1 MPLSTFE
8 MKFHCAC
15 LFFVLCI
22 RASFSTESCGMPLGM
37 ESGLIPDSDISA
49 SSFYARSVGPEHARV
64 RVEKGGGAWCPRPAI
79 QHNVREWLEI
89 NFHQPHLVTGSET
102 QGRFGNGQGQEF
114 AEAYIIEY
122 WRHATSRW
130 TTYKNADKHQILAG
144 NSNPWLA
151 VTQQL
156 DHPIVVDKIRF
167 LPYSHHPRTTCMR
180 VEIYGCPWRDGLV
193 SYTARRPTLEKTD
206 WMENS
211 EDISYD
217 GTVDTHQVAAGLGQL
232 TDGVVSDNRT
242 WSNGSYFGSS
252 WMGWKKNGTGR
263 LEILFEFLTGRQ
275 FQSLTLHLG
284 RAPSQSKYSGV
295 TSCTVNFAGEGP
307 TVWTGKVIRM
317 DPSTVHNVSGGGGG
331 SVAMTTYNVTID
343 LRRRVGR
350 WLKLDIEFNSTWLLL
365 SEISIDSDAADG
377 NATVDYN
384 FIDDHSADEEEGP
397 EIAFEEDDFQEI
409 STVAE
414 DHRTAY
420 IGLVGGVLSIV
431 VLLLGWCLVVYLRR
445 RRSHAKQVPS
455 MPGLLPGVLPVVAPA
470 NEKRLTLSLKQL
482 KISSGRS
489 GGSSIAPCRDG
500 FYGPVTS
507 TESDSD
513 TSCFYHEPYQQQQ
526 QQQLQQQQQQQQQQA
541 ATSNTHKFPKSLKY
555 SDISEYGCLIQ
566 KEPLV
571 LTPKGLHSN
580 GIYHHDQGGSTK
592 GLHSN
597 GIYHHDQSGSTYKL
611 TALVAP
617 PTFALPRPPIGVGG
631 GEAQT
636 SFSSVPRSPPTEN
649 YYATTDIIHA
659 DRSLLKP
666 LFEGD
671 LNSGE
676 LSSSSASELSS
687 SATSSSASSASAS
700 LPALSFPGHFTPY
713 VIPVASPVD
722 GDLCLPEVTPHHIH
736 VLEKLGDGN
745 FGTMH
750 LCEVDGI
757 ADFGTPVLTSAR
769 KLVVLRLIRNTKFA
783 ENNSS
788 KAEVMRNVRRLSVLR
803 DPSIAKVVAVAHNLG
818 SEETWG
824 LMTENLEGGPLPVY
838 LRQFRLTAA
847 DNFDPGVKT
856 ISLGGLVYI
865 ATQIASGMKYL
876 ESLGFVHRDLSARN
890 CLVGKGLAV
899 KISDVAAYRTLF
911 ARDYYYID
919 GRGSLPVRWMAP
931 ESLLWEEWSSASD
944 VWSFGITLWE
954 LTSLCQHK
962 PWSSLSETQ
971 LLASVIQRYHTPEA
985 SLNSSSSSAVSSTDD
1000 SNGTATGNRQ
1010 RTLPRPPNC
1019 PPELFHI
1026 MSECWQQESAQRPR
1040 FADIHNFFQRNKNSA
1055 YSPGTL

>member
-1 MPLSTFE
+1 
-8 MKFHCAC
+8 MKFHYVSSF
-15 LFFVLCI
+15 LILVCI
-22 RASFSTESCGMPLGM
+22 RTSFSIESCSLPLGM

-49 SSFYARSVGPEHARV
+49 SSSYARSVGPEHARV

-89 NFHQPHLVTGSET
+89 NLPQSHLITASET

-122 WRHATSRW
+122 WRHTTARW
-130 TTYKNADKHQILAG
+130 TTYKNAKTHQILAG

-156 DHPIVVDKIRF
+156 DHPIVADKIRF

-180 VEIYGCPWRDGLV
+180 VEIYGCPWRGGLV
-193 SYTARRPTLEKTD
+193 SYTVDRPTLEKNE
-206 WMENS
+206 WSENMDDVS
-211 EDISYD
+211 FD
-217 GTVDTHQVAAGLGQL
+217 GAMDGHQMTKGLGQL
-232 TDGVVSDNRT
+232 TDGIVIDNRT
-242 WSNGSYFGSS
+242 SSNATRFGSS
-252 WMGWKKNGTGR
+252 WIGWKRNGTTGR
-263 LEILFEFLTGRQ
+263 LEILFEFHTARQ
-275 FQSLTLHLG
+275 FQSLTFYLG
-284 RAPSQSKYSGV
+284 RTRLAQSKNSGLN
-295 TSCTVNFAGEGP
+295 SCTVNFASEGSSA
-307 TVWTGKVIRM
+307 WAGKAIRT
-317 DPSTVHNVSGGGGG
+317 DVG
-331 SVAMTTYNVTID
+331 SVGGVGAVYNVTID

-350 WLKLDIEFNSTWLLL
+350 WLNVELEFNSTWLLL
-365 SEISIDSDAADG
+365 SEVTFNSDTADV
-377 NATVDYN
+377 NTTEDYS
-384 FIDDHSADEEEGP
+384 FVDDHSADEEEGP
-397 EIAFEEDDFQEI
+397 EIVFNEDDFQEI
-409 STVAE
+409 STAE

-420 IGLVGGVLSIV
+420 IGLVGGVLSII

-445 RRSHAKQVPS
+445 KRNHAKQVPS
-455 MPGLLPGVLPVVAPA
+455 MPGLLPGVLPVAAPA

-482 KISSGRS
+482 KISSGRNS
-489 GGSSIAPCRDG
+489 GSSIAPSRDG

-526 QQQLQQQQQQQQQQA
+526 QQQS
-541 ATSNTHKFPKSLKY
+541 TYSSNNKFHKSLKY

-580 GIYHHDQGGSTK
+580 GIYHHDQG
-592 GLHSN
+592 
-597 GIYHHDQSGSTYKL
+597 STYKL
-611 TALVAP
+611 TALVTP
-617 PTFALPRPPIGVGG
+617 PTFSLPRPPLPGA
-631 GEAQT
+631 EAQT
-636 SFSSVPRSPPTEN
+636 SFSSASRSSPTEN

-671 LNSGE
+671 
-676 LSSSSASELSS
+676 SSNVE
-687 SATSSSASSASAS
+687 TSSASSSSPSAS
-700 LPALSFPGHFTPY
+700 SSSQKQQQQLASPPLSFPGHFTPY
-713 VIPVASPVD
+713 VIPAASPVD
-722 GDLCLPEVTPHHIH
+722 GDLCLPEVTPHQIH

-750 LCEVDGI
+750 LCEVEGI
-757 ADFGTPVLTSAR
+757 ADFGTPMLTSGR
-769 KLVVLRLIRNTKFA
+769 KLVILRLIRNNKFG
-783 ENNSS
+783 ENNSQ
-788 KAEVMRNVRRLSVLR
+788 AEMMRHVRRLSVLR
-803 DPSIAKVVAVAHNLG
+803 DPSIAKVVAVPHNLG
-818 SEETWG
+818 TEETWG

-838 LRQFRLTAA
+838 LRQFRLAA
-847 DNFDPGVKT
+847 TDNFDPGVKT
-856 ISLGGLVYI
+856 ISLGGLVYV

-919 GRGSLPVRWMAP
+919 GRGSLPIRWMAP
-931 ESLLWEEWSSASD
+931 ESLLWEEWSSLSD

-954 LTSLCQHK
+954 LMSLCQQK
-962 PWSSLSETQ
+962 PWSLLSETQ

-985 SLNSSSSSAVSSTDD
+985 SLNSSGCSGSTTSST
-1000 SNGTATGNRQ
+1000 SGIGNASASAGEE
-1010 RTLPRPPNC
+1010 TLKTLARPANC

-1026 MSECWQQESAQRPR
+1026 MTECWHQEPAQRPR
-1040 FADIHNFFQRNKNSA
+1040 FSDIHNFFQRNKNPA
-1055 YSPGTL
+1055 YSPGLTL